1 MKNILPNKAF
11 YDELASDYD
20 DMISF
25 ENAVEKKKKLLKNFL
40 TSEMKSAADIGCGSG
55 VDSIALSLSGL
66 KVTAFDHSSE
76 MLKIAE
82 ANAARMNAKIELHNY
97 SADNIPVEFNSQ
109 FDLVVSLG
117 NTFANISKDKFIDSL
132 KTCQDL
138 LKPNGQLL
146 IQVLNYKK
154 IILENQRIVNITEG
168 KDNYFIR
175 FYDFLDEYILF
186 NILTFTKTDPTQY
199 KLISTKIY
207 PHSVENFMSGLE
219 LAGFGSFQFYSNF
232 ELSSFKM
239 EQSKDLVVRAIKLP
253 L

>member
-1 MKNILPNKAF
+1 MKNILSNKAF

-25 ENAVEKKKKLLKNFL
+25 ENAVAKKKKLLKSFL

-55 VDSIALSLSGL
+55 VDSIALTLSGL
-66 KVTAFDHSSE
+66 KVTAFDHSRE

-82 ANAARMNAKIELHNY
+82 ANAARMNTKIELHNY
-97 SADNIPVEFNSQ
+97 SADNIPDKFNNQ

-117 NTFANISKDKFIDSL
+117 NTFANISIDKFIDSIN
-132 KTCQDL
+132 TCQDL
-138 LKPNGQLL
+138 LKPKGQLL
-146 IQVLNYKK
+146 IQVLNYEKL
-154 IILENQRIVNITEG
+154 ISENQRIVNIREG

-186 NILTFTKTDPTQY
+186 NILTFSKTDLAQY

-207 PHSVENFMSGLE
+207 PHTLENFKSGLE
-219 LAGFGSFQFYSNF
+219 KAGFNTFQYYSNF
-232 ELSSFKM
+232 ELSSFNLK
-239 EQSKDLVVRAIKLP
+239 QSKDLVVTAIKPSL
-253 L
+253 

>member
-138 LKPNGQLL
+138 LKPKGQLL
-146 IQVLNYKK
+146 IQVLNY
-154 IILENQRIVNITEG
+154 
-168 KDNYFIR
+168 
-175 FYDFLDEYILF
+175 
-186 NILTFTKTDPTQY
+186 
-199 KLISTKIY
+199 
-207 PHSVENFMSGLE
+207 
-219 LAGFGSFQFYSNF
+219 
-232 ELSSFKM
+232 
-239 EQSKDLVVRAIKLP
+239 
-253 L
+253 